1 MGYFALGIT
10 SWLLAPGHYQ
20 RVSLSPLSAI
30 ADMVAPVVL
39 ITLATIF
46 ANGLL
51 TVVAVVGERMF
62 ALNRERRDIL
72 GGPHGE
78 MLDEDRVPPGG
89 RERLSQIRAEEPL
102 IMRRFGR
109 IRNALLIIWITIGL
123 LVLSVAAIAVAAT
136 AHSEAFAFV
145 ALALVI
151 AGVVAFFAAVASLLA
166 PLTRSANALME
177 ETRRTGMLASLPDQP
192 GNHRASRSPP
202 NLS

>member
-1 MGYFALGIT
+1 MATGRGREVFIWLGMWPT
-10 SWLLAPGHYQ
+10 CGLLSPGHYQ

-51 TVVAVVGERMF
+51 TIAAVVGERMF
-62 ALNRERRDIL
+62 ALNRERREIPR
-72 GGPHGE
+72 GPHGE

-123 LVLSVAAIAVAAT
+123 LVLSVAAIL
-136 AHSEAFAFV
+136 S
-145 ALALVI
+145 
-151 AGVVAFFAAVASLLA
+151 
-166 PLTRSANALME
+166 PPRR
-177 ETRRTGMLASLPDQP
+177 TRR
-192 GNHRASRSPP
+192 RSRSWRWRW
-202 NLS
+202 